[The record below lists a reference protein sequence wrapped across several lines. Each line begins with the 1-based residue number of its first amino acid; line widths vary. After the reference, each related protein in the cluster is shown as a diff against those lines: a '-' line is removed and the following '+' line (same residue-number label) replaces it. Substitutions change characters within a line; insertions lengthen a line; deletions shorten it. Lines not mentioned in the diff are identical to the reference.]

1 MLLDKSRNLGVIR
14 PYVFEHLV
22 RIGNVG
28 DGGYVIPLE
37 VSENIESLYSLG
49 LGENWS
55 FESEISKINPKIEIK
70 TFDHTVNLQ
79 FFTILAVK
87 GIAKFILFRCNI
99 KEVMKRFKKFQLYV
113 DFWISNKNNT
123 HYKMKVTKD
132 NIVELLSECAFKK
145 MALKIDIEGD
155 EYSCLQTLKD
165 EISQLELLIVEF
177 HEVGKNYLAFSEL
190 LSKLGND
197 FNIAHIHANNFG
209 GITNLGL
216 PQVLEMT
223 FVNKRYEH
231 RGELRVRLPL
241 EKLDSPCA
249 KNREDFQI
257 IF

>member
-1 MLLDKSRNLGVIR
+1 MLLDNSRNLGVIR

-79 FFTILAVK
+79 FFIILVAK
-87 GIAKFILFRCNI
+87 GIAKFILFRCDI
-99 KEVMKRFKKFQLYV
+99 KEVVKRFKKFQLYL
-113 DFWISNKNNT
+113 DFWVSNKNNT
-123 HYKMKVTKD
+123 HYKIKISRD
-132 NIVELLSECAFKK
+132 NIAELLSECAFKK

-155 EYSCLQTLKD
+155 EYSCLQTIKD
-165 EISQLELLIVEF
+165 QISQLELLIVEF
-177 HEVGKNYLAFSEL
+177 HDVGKNYLAFSEL
-190 LSKLGND
+190 LSNLKND
-197 FNIAHIHANNFG
+197 FNIAHIHANNFE

-241 EKLDSPCA
+241 ENLDFPCA
-249 KNREDFQI
+249 KNREDFHI